1 MASGVVGKVDSP
13 LLSGAKRG
21 GERGFWILASLVLD
35 YLLGVMVGVAQFVS
49 EGCRVGLRGVSAM
62 LLFDVGIWASC

>member
-1 MASGVVGKVDSP
+1 MVSGVGESGKKGGRKKGGGGGSSLDS
-13 LLSGAKRG
+13 S
-21 GERGFWILASLVLD
+21 EFGFG
-35 YLLGVMVGVAQFVS
+35 LLGVMVRVAQFVS